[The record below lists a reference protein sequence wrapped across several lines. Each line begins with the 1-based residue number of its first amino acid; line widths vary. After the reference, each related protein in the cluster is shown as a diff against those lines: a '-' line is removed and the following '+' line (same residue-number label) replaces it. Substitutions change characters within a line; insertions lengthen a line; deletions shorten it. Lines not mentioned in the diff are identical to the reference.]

1 MTKVARTRVPDEV
14 YELARR
20 HFGEKELVDL
30 TLVVVATKS
39 WNRLAISFRKVQGT
53 YQPAHH

>member
-1 MTKVARTRVPDEV
+1 MTKVARTRVPDEG

-20 HFGEKELVDL
+20 HFGEMDL

-39 WNRLAISFRKVQGT
+39 WNRMAISFRKVQGT
-53 YQPAHH
+53 Y

>member
-30 TLVVVATKS
+30 PLVVVATKS
-39 WNRLAISFRKVQGT
+39 WNRMAISFRKVQGT
-53 YQPAHH
+53 Y

>member
-1 MTKVARTRVPDEV
+1 MRV

-20 HFGEKELVDL
+20 HFGEKELVNL
-30 TLVVVATKS
+30 TLVVVAIKS
-39 WNRLAISFRKVQGT
+39 WNRLTISFRKVQGT